1 MSTLFYRLK
10 RYVRYWYLRTLRIR
24 AHPHKVA
31 LGLALGVF
39 VGFLPIVPFQ
49 IVTAVSLAFLVKGN
63 KLAAALGT
71 WVSNPLNIPFLY
83 YLFYLVGKFFWPGEV
98 AYSLTSFEMKEILK
112 AGWDVFGMMC
122 LGGAI
127 LGLPAAILTYFIF
140 VKVLK
145 KYNQKRLE
153 KKYNLVNP

>member
-10 RYVRYWYLRTLRIR
+10 RYVRYWYLRILRIR

-63 KLAAALGT
+63 KLAAALDR
-71 WVSNPLNIPFLY
+71 
-83 YLFYLVGKFFWPGEV
+83 K
-98 AYSLTSFEMKEILK
+98 
-112 AGWDVFGMMC
+112 
-122 LGGAI
+122 
-127 LGLPAAILTYFIF
+127 
-140 VKVLK
+140 
-145 KYNQKRLE
+145 
-153 KKYNLVNP
+153 